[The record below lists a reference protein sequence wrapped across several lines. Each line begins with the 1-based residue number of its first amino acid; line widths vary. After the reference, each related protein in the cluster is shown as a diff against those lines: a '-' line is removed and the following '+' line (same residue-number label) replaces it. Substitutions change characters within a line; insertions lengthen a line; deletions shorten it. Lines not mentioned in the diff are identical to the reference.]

1 MKGQANPAANSGANP
16 GANPGVNP
24 GANPGANP
32 EAWVHRGHWL
42 TGCRLRAATPP
53 LWEQTSEA
61 WGSKNKLDPEDGG
74 DGENGDGGENGDH
87 DCEESKV

>member
-16 GANPGVNP
+16 AANS
-24 GANPGANP
+24 GANP
-32 EAWVHRGHWL
+32 EAWVHRGHWQ

-61 WGSKNKLDPEDGG
+61 WGSKNKLDPEDEAMVEMAMVMKMVMVTMMDQKSEGP
-74 DGENGDGGENGDH
+74 
-87 DCEESKV
+87 